1 MKKPK
6 YKKGDFIKSNSPPER
21 SGFIKY
27 ILENVVCITPDTRYT
42 DTVYV
47 VTTRKGKREFIG
59 EKEIIRKLP
68 ILRDSRGRF
77 SKKEVIYRNGVGFIE
92 KDCTCYNCEKCEKQM
107 RAYYEKTGELKKSK
121 PKTWADLAAEKQKEW
136 KEDFKRETGLDPDI
150 YLSKSTE
157 DKKPSERMGE
167 LFDENKYQAE
177 SIEIKLI
184 NAITQY
190 LDECWEKGK

>member
-27 ILENVVCITPDTRYT
+27 ILENMVCITPDTRYT
-42 DTVYV
+42 DTVYA

-92 KDCTCYNCEKCEKQM
+92 KDCTCYNCEKCEKYM
-107 RAYYEKTGELKKSK
+107 RDYYEKTGELKPKMGKNWGKIKDSEGNYHEFGQK
-121 PKTWADLAAEKQKEW
+121 PYDEFGSRVKTEE
-136 KEDFKRETGLDPDI
+136 
-150 YLSKSTE
+150 
-157 DKKPSERMGE
+157 KKPSDRLNEILKETAEKVPG
-167 LFDENKYQAE
+167 DETFGIWH
-177 SIEIKLI
+177 SI
-184 NAITQY
+184 NRY